1 MVPPFLFMKTS
12 LISLLFL
19 MIGLTAYA
27 DDSTI
32 VIKQKSGNE
41 TVLELSANPVITFS
55 GENMVI
61 TSNIT
66 TIMIPM
72 DDIDDYV
79 VCGEGTGIKPVTE
92 TPQFVDGNVVFSNI
106 PKGTTVR
113 IHALDG
119 ALVRTQTVT
128 LSGPTIVSL
137 DQLNKGCYIISAGE
151 YRIKVIKKQ

>member
-1 MVPPFLFMKTS
+1 
-12 LISLLFL
+12 

-27 DDSTI
+27 DDATI

-79 VCGEGTGIKPVTE
+79 VRDVGSGIKAVTE

-128 LSGPTIVSL
+128 LSGSTVVS
-137 DQLNKGCYIISAGE
+137 
-151 YRIKVIKKQ
+151 

>member
-1 MVPPFLFMKTS
+1 MV
-12 LISLLFL
+12 
-19 MIGLTAYA
+19 GLTAYA
-27 DDSTI
+27 DEATI

-41 TVLELSANPVITFS
+41 TVLELSTNPVITFS
-55 GENMVI
+55 GEDMVI

-79 VCGEGTGIKPVTE
+79 VRGVGSGIKAVTE

-106 PKGTTVR
+106 PKGTTVS

-119 ALVRTQTVT
+119 SLVRTQTVT